1 MNTGSPDAAS
11 EGVAQDNDVVG
22 SEPAPAEPT
31 LPELTLRDGLPDVIE
46 SVDALAA
53 YADAVSRGSGP
64 VGLDAERASGYRYS
78 MRAYLVQVRREGAGT
93 ALIDPI
99 AVPDLS
105 VLHEAIGDAEWILHA
120 ATQDLPCLAE
130 VGMRPTALFDTEV
143 AGRLLGR
150 DRVSLAALVAGE
162 LGYGLEKGHGATD
175 WSARPLSIAQL
186 RYAALDVEALVQLR
200 DVLREELIAAGRWDI
215 AQQEFDHLRS
225 FVPRDKG
232 PDPWRRLSGMHKLTA
247 PRQWA
252 MARELWTARDSIAE
266 RTDIAPGRLI
276 PDSAIVAAVLAD
288 PSDLGS
294 LMAAK
299 GFSGRGAGRYRRDWW
314 SALERARALPKDQ
327 WPARAA
333 RTDGP
338 PPPRSWPDKDPQA
351 AARLAAV
358 RDLVAGICEEMS
370 IAPELL
376 LSPDLLRRLCWQP
389 PSPID
394 EESIRNYLGE
404 GGARPWQMETLVP
417 GLVPALRG

>member
-1 MNTGSPDAAS
+1 VNPGSSDATTEGAAQGA
-11 EGVAQDNDVVG
+11 EGVEN
-22 SEPAPAEPT
+22 EPT

-46 SVDALAA
+46 SADALAA
-53 YADAVSRGSGP
+53 YANAVGRGTGP

-105 VLHEAIGDAEWILHA
+105 PLHEAIGQAEWILHA

-162 LGYGLEKGHGATD
+162 LGFGLEKGHGATD
-175 WSARPLSIAQL
+175 WSARPLSTAQL
-186 RYAALDVEALVQLR
+186 RYAALDVEPLVELR
-200 DVLREELIAAGRWDI
+200 NVLREELIAADRWDI
-215 AQQEFDHLRS
+215 AQQEFHHLRS
-225 FVPRDKG
+225 FEPRDKG
-232 PDPWRRLSGMHKLTA
+232 PDPWRRLSGMHKLTS

-252 MARELWTARDSIAE
+252 IARELWSERDSIAQ

-288 PSDLGS
+288 PSDPGQ
-294 LMAAK
+294 MMTTK

-314 SALERARALPKDQ
+314 AALERARALPKEQ
-327 WPARAA
+327 WPKRAVRA
-333 RTDGP
+333 DGP
-338 PPPRSWPDKDPQA
+338 PPPKSWAEKDPQA
-351 AARLAAV
+351 AVRLSAARTIV
-358 RDLVAGICEEMS
+358 TGICDAMS

-389 PSPID
+389 PSPLD
-394 EESIRNYLGE
+394 EASVRDYLLQ
-404 GGARPWQMETLVP
+404 GGARPWQIGALLP